1 VCDLICDLDNLLPG
15 IRLKKNLDLLYAGV
29 GNKITFQTLLD
40 YLAQL
45 GQISSASLDLF
56 RALDDVT
63 NLDLR
68 ESLSACAL
76 VAPMLDT
83 KDVLAGMSRSLRLN
97 PPIDVTSSVLSRP
110 NSFPHLTEL
119 ILNDVPLNDE
129 DLVNLCRL
137 SSLDTLSISNTCV
150 GNEA

>member
-1 VCDLICDLDNLLPG
+1 MGDLICDLDDLLPG
-15 IRLKKNLDLLYAGV
+15 IRLKKNLDLLYAGI

-45 GQISSASLDLF
+45 GQISSASLNLF

-68 ESLSACAL
+68 ESLNACAL

-83 KDVLAGMSRSLRLN
+83 KEVLAGMSRLQYLK
-97 PPIDVTSSVLSRP
+97 PLVDVTSSVLNYP

-119 ILNDVPLNDE
+119 ILNNVPLDDE
-129 DLVNLCRL
+129 DLVNLSRL
-137 SSLDTLSISNTCV
+137 SSLDTLNISNTCI
-150 GNEA
+150 GNAA